1 MAGRAVLAGTA
12 GLVGGAALGLLAALL
27 FVHLWH
33 NVLRLPPLNDD
44 PKPGIA
50 MLGGVVPISM
60 ALGAL
65 LGTIGMVRRVRR
77 GQSLRPWLILFGIAL
92 AVTLAGLIAIIS

>member
-1 MAGRAVLAGTA
+1 MTGRAVLAGTA

-50 MLGGVVPISM
+50 MLGGVVPISTG
-60 ALGAL
+60 LGAL
-65 LGTIGMVRRVRR
+65 LGTMAMVRRARR
-77 GQSLRPWLILFGIAL
+77 GEPLRRWMILFAL
-92 AVTLAGLIAIIS
+92 ALAITLAGLVAIIS

>member
-1 MAGRAVLAGTA
+1 MTGRAVLVGTA
-12 GLVGGAALGLLAALL
+12 GLVGGAALGLLAELL

-50 MLGGVVPISM
+50 MLGGVVPISIG
-60 ALGAL
+60 LGAL
-65 LGTIGMVRRVRR
+65 LGTSGMVRRARR
-77 GQSLRPWLILFGIAL
+77 GQSLRAWLILFAL
-92 AVTLAGLIAIIS
+92 AVVVTLAGLVAIIA